1 MNEHELAINL
11 DDIHR
16 AAERLRGRIHRT
28 PIHSSRLLNE
38 LSGRELFFKC
48 ENLQRGGSFKIRGA
62 TNTVL
67 ALSDDERRRGVVAFS
82 SGNHA
87 QAVAIAAAANGVDAV
102 IAMPSDA
109 PRSKVEATMAY
120 GARIVRYDRM
130 TEDRE
135 AVATAIAERDGRTL
149 VPPYDDPRVM
159 AGQGTVT
166 LELLEDV
173 GALDAIVVPVGGGG
187 LLAGTA
193 TAADG
198 RAAVYGAEPV
208 AANDTALSLA
218 AGERV
223 CIPPPDTIA
232 DGARPQVPGRFT
244 FPVVQARAAGVVTA
258 SDADIV
264 DAMRVLLT
272 RMKLVV
278 EPTGA
283 LGLAVVLKG
292 ALPAEARRVG
302 IVLSGGNVDLDVLA
316 GLVG

>member
-11 DDIHR
+11 DDVHR

-28 PIHSSRLLNE
+28 PIYSSRLLNE

-67 ALSDDERRRGVVAFS
+67 ALTDDERRRGVVAFS

-102 IAMPSDA
+102 IAMPGDA

-187 LLAGTA
+187 LLAGSA
-193 TAADG
+193 TAAEG
-198 RAAVYGAEPV
+198 RATVYGAEPA

-232 DGARPQVPGRFT
+232 DGARPQAPGRLT
-244 FPVVQARAAGVVTA
+244 FPVVKARAAGVVTA

-283 LGLAVVLKG
+283 LGLAVVLNG

>member
-11 DDIHR
+11 DDVHR

-28 PIHSSRLLNE
+28 PIYSSRLLNE

-87 QAVAIAAAANGVDAV
+87 QAVAIAASANGVDAI
-102 IAMPSDA
+102 IAMPDDA

-187 LLAGTA
+187 LLAGSA
-193 TAADG
+193 TAAEG
-198 RAAVYGAEPV
+198 RATVYGAEPA

-232 DGARPQVPGRFT
+232 DGARPQAPGRLT
-244 FPVVQARAAGVVTA
+244 FPVVKARAAGVVTA

-264 DAMRVLLT
+264 EAMRVLLT

-283 LGLAVVLKG
+283 LGLAVVLNG

>member
-11 DDIHR
+11 DDVHR
-16 AAERLRGRIHRT
+16 AAERLLGRIHRT
-28 PIHSSRLLNE
+28 PVFSSRLLNE

-67 ALSDDERRRGVVAFS
+67 ALTDEERRRGVVAFS

-87 QAVAIAAAANGVDAV
+87 QAVAIAAAANGVDVV

-135 AVATAIAERDGRTL
+135 AVAIAIAERDGRTL

-187 LLAGTA
+187 LLAGSA

-198 RAAVYGAEPV
+198 RAAVYGAEPE

-223 CIPPPDTIA
+223 CIQPPDTIA
-232 DGARPQVPGRFT
+232 DGARPQVPGRLT
-244 FPVVQARAAGVVTA
+244 FPVVKARAADVVTA

-264 DAMRVLLT
+264 DAMRVLMT

-283 LGLAVVLKG
+283 LGLAVVLNG
-292 ALPAEARRVG
+292 ALPVEARRVG

>member
-11 DDIHR
+11 DDVHR

-28 PIHSSRLLNE
+28 PIYSSRLLNE

-102 IAMPSDA
+102 IAMPGDA

-187 LLAGTA
+187 LLAGSA
-193 TAADG
+193 TAAEG
-198 RAAVYGAEPV
+198 RATVYGAEPA

-232 DGARPQVPGRFT
+232 DGARPQAPGRLT
-244 FPVVQARAAGVVTA
+244 FPVVKARAAGVVTA

-283 LGLAVVLKG
+283 LGLAVVLNG

>member
-1 MNEHELAINL
+1 MNEHELAINP
-11 DDIHR
+11 DDVRR
-16 AAERLRGRIHRT
+16 AAERLHGRIHRT
-28 PIHSSRLLNE
+28 PVQSSRLLNE

-48 ENLQRGGSFKIRGA
+48 DNLQRGGSFKIRGA

-67 ALSDDERRRGVVAFS
+67 TLSEAERRRGVVAFS

-102 IAMPSDA
+102 IAMPTDA

-120 GARIVRYDRM
+120 GASIVRYDRM

-135 AVATAIAERDGRTL
+135 AVAVAIAERDGRTL

-166 LELLEDV
+166 LELLEEV
-173 GALDAIVVPVGGGG
+173 EALDAIVVPVGGGG
-187 LLAGTA
+187 LLAGSA
-193 TAADG
+193 TAAFG
-198 RAAVYGAEPV
+198 RVAVFGAEPE
-208 AANDTALSLA
+208 AANDTARSLA

-232 DGARPQVPGRFT
+232 DGARPQTPGRLT
-244 FPVVQARAAGVVTA
+244 FPVVKARAASVVTA
-258 SDADIV
+258 NDAELV
-264 DAMRVLLT
+264 EAMRVLLT
-272 RMKLVV
+272 KMKLVV

-283 LGLAVVLKG
+283 LGLAVVLNG
-292 ALPAEARRVG
+292 ALPRELRRVG

>member
-1 MNEHELAINL
+1 MNEHELAINP
-11 DDIHR
+11 DDVRR
-16 AAERLRGRIHRT
+16 AAERLHGRIHRT
-28 PIHSSRLLNE
+28 PVQSSRLLNE

-67 ALSDDERRRGVVAFS
+67 TLSEAERRRGVVAFS

-102 IAMPSDA
+102 IAMPTDA

-120 GARIVRYDRM
+120 GASIVRYDRM

-135 AVATAIAERDGRTL
+135 AVAVAIAERDGRTL

-166 LELLEDV
+166 LELLEEV
-173 GALDAIVVPVGGGG
+173 EALDAIVVPVGGGG
-187 LLAGTA
+187 LLAGSA
-193 TAADG
+193 TAAFG
-198 RAAVYGAEPV
+198 RVAVFGAEPE
-208 AANDTALSLA
+208 AANDTARSLA

-232 DGARPQVPGRFT
+232 DGARPQTPGRLT
-244 FPVVQARAAGVVTA
+244 FPVVKERAAGVVTA
-258 SDADIV
+258 TDAELV
-264 DAMRVLLT
+264 EAMRVLLT

-283 LGLAVVLKG
+283 LGLAVVLNG
-292 ALPAEARRVG
+292 ALPRELRRVG